1 MPLSNVP
8 PEAPDATEAGWE
20 GEATADVP
28 LDEVRDLF
36 VTLGKAQR
44 AFQLYDENNPVYHRF
59 VSSLKE
65 AFQDLWQEVDRVK
78 VSVEEHRLT
87 IGEAE
92 VYKNDNRSESL
103 AFLFYKDGVRELTF
117 LPGIETDELERFL
130 GVLQRARN
138 LKPTDDDL
146 VTILWGADLTFFEY
160 SYVEVMPD
168 GMELP
173 AANPEGE
180 RADLGQVLQAAREE
194 AAEEEDDAEEEG
206 DAESAAA
213 EDKPKQISKEDF
225 NPTLYSLDPR
235 EKEVLKEEVALEMNR
250 PLREDVLN
258 ALYDRLEDGESE
270 RQTEILGVLTTLIPN
285 FLSRG
290 ALESAAQVLEELAR
304 MRATDGIFDDGR
316 NAEVDQLLDQLSS
329 EETLNELIRAVKDG
343 SIAADPQLL
352 SRFLTYLRS
361 GALGVLLAASEE
373 AEDRELK
380 NVLSS
385 AVVGIAEQN
394 PETLLGLLSDG
405 SAVVVA
411 GAARLAGTM
420 GLEDAAPKLAEVM
433 QNPTPAVR
441 LAAIEAATD
450 LKAAAVATAIQARLE
465 DPDREVRIAAAR
477 ALGTLKHRE
486 AEPSLKAI
494 VTGKTIRQADL
505 TEKLAVFESYGLVG
519 GMEAVK
525 VLDGMLNGKG
535 FLGRREPAEIRACA
549 ARALGRLATDPARN
563 ALERAKS
570 IEDPVVRSAV
580 NKALKGEEPQS

>member
-8 PEAPDATEAGWE
+8 PEAPNATEAGWE
-20 GEATADVP
+20 GEAIPGVP

-36 VTLGKAQR
+36 VTLAKAQR
-44 AFQLYDENNPVYHRF
+44 AFQLYDQNNPVYHRF

-78 VSVEEHRLT
+78 VRVEEHRLT

-92 VYKNDNRSESL
+92 VYQNDNRSESL

-117 LPGIETDELERFL
+117 LPGIETDELEQFL
-130 GVLQRARN
+130 GVLQHARN

-146 VTILWGADLTFFEY
+146 LTVLWGADLTFFEY
-160 SYVEVMPD
+160 AYVEVMPD

-173 AANPEGE
+173 VANPESE

-194 AAEEEDDAEEEG
+194 EAEEEDDAAEEG

-250 PLREDVLN
+250 SLREDVLN

-270 RQTEILGVLTTLIPN
+270 RQTEILGVLTTLLPN

-329 EETLNELIRAVKDG
+329 EETLNELIRAVRDG
-343 SIAADPQLL
+343 SIAADPELL

-361 GALGVLLAASEE
+361 GALGVLLTASEE
-373 AEDRELK
+373 AEDRQLRD
-380 NVLSS
+380 VLSS

-394 PETLLGLLSDG
+394 PEALLGLLSDG

-411 GAARLAGTM
+411 GAARLAGKM
-420 GLEDAAPKLAEVM
+420 GLEDAAPQLAEVM

-441 LAAIEAATD
+441 LAAIEAATE
-450 LKAAAVATAIQARLE
+450 LKAAAAATAIQARLE
-465 DPDREVRIAAAR
+465 DPDREIRIAAAR

-535 FLGRREPAEIRACA
+535 FLGRREPDEIRACA

-580 NKALKGEEPQS
+580 NKALKGEEQQA